1 MEADCFGGLAPVGA
15 LVAGDALHQLD
26 DECEA
31 TELPV
36 EPKPPRLVEDDVEV
50 EVLVLLER
58 AVLVLVR
65 ALLPPLKPSEVAEP
79 EGGRLA
85 WVCAAPDLRAKI
97 GVDQWL
103 GLEL

>member
-1 MEADCFGGLAPVGA
+1 MEAGRFGGFAPVGA

-26 DECEA
+26 EEA

-36 EPKPPRLVEDDVEV
+36 EPKPPRLVEDDVDV
-50 EVLVLLER
+50 ELLVLVER
-58 AVLVLVR
+58 AVLVLV
-65 ALLPPLKPSEVAEP
+65 LVLVDDPPLKPSEVEDPVGGRPAWFCCAEP
-79 EGGRLA
+79 
-85 WVCAAPDLRAKI
+85 RAKI

>member
-1 MEADCFGGLAPVGA
+1 MEADRFGGFTPIRA

-26 DECEA
+26 EEE

-79 EGGRLA
+79 EGGRPA